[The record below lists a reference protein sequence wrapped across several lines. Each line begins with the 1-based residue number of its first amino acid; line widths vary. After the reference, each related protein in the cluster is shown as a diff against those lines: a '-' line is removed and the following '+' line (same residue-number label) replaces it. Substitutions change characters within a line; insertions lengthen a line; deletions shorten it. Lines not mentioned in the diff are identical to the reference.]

1 MYSILLEQIC
11 HPFLIC
17 IVSVKV
23 FAHFF
28 WELSINGLQ
37 SRGHNVTD
45 IILGFFHSVNRH
57 LVAIV
62 SILQYTNILFILNAN
77 KVKFYNFRF
86 FQIGNEW

>member
-1 MYSILLEQIC
+1 MKANLMYSILLEQIC
-11 HPFLIC
+11 HPFLIR

-28 WELSINGLQ
+28 WKLSVDGLQ

-45 IILGFFHSVNRH
+45 IILGFFHSVNGH

-62 SILQYTNILFILNAN
+62 SMLQYTNIFFILNAN
-77 KVKFYNFRF
+77 KILK
-86 FQIGNEW
+86 ICNE